1 MKSMTYTAL
10 LRVSHAKKATAC
22 AMTFLVS
29 HLVFSSRGGTRTP
42 DRVINSHL
50 LYLAELPGNID
61 GRRRRLTQPRTAMQ
75 EHTSIV
81 TAPD

>member
-1 MKSMTYTAL
+1 MIGFDDTRCSPTRKTATDFSVAVRRKFVPL
-10 LRVSHAKKATAC
+10 K
-22 AMTFLVS
+22 
-29 HLVFSSRGGTRTP
+29 SSRGGTRTP

-75 EHTSIV
+75 EPNNVVIS
-81 TAPD
+81 PD